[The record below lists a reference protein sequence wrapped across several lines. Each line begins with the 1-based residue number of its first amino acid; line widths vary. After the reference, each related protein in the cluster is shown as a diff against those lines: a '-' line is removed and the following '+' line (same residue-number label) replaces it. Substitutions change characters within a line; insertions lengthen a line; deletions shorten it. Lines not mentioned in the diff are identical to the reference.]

1 MAENPAGEGARF
13 VDGEPRAMHAAVDGI
28 VLGTGSVFASASK
41 RSKAEEVYFL
51 GLLDATIYDLY
62 ILDGSFK

>member
-1 MAENPAGEGARF
+1 MAENPAGEGAQF
-13 VDGEPRAMHAAVDGI
+13 VEVEPRAIHAAVEGI
-28 VLGTGSVFASASK
+28 VLGTGPVFASASK